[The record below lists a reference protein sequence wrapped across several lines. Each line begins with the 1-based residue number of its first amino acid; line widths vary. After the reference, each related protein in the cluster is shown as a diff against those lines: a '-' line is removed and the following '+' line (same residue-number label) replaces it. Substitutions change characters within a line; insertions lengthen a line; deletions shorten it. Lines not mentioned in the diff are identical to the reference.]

1 MNPLI
6 HPDRLFP
13 ADETRR
19 AIARRLYAAI
29 KDLPIVSPHGHTD
42 PRWYADNEAFADP
55 ATLFVVPDHYIF
67 RMLYS
72 QGMKLEDLGIARK
85 DGAQNFSV
93 VDIRLVN
100 ASFNGE
106 VKATDDADALLQVG
120 MDARHL
126 TVTRRHHQHIVKTFV
141 QARQFNR
148 IVRTIFFWHQ
158 PSFT

>member
-19 AIARRLYAAI
+19 TIARRLYGTV

-42 PRWYADNEAFADP
+42 PRWYADNEAFSDP

-72 QGMKLEDLGIARK
+72 QGVPLEDLGIPRK
-85 DGAQNFSV
+85 DGGPV
-93 VDIRLVN
+93 
-100 ASFNGE
+100 E
-106 VKATDDADALLQVG
+106 TDKRKIWHRFAAHY
-120 MDARHL
+120 HL
-126 TVTRRHHQHIVKTFV
+126 FRGTPTRM
-141 QARQFNR
+141 
-148 IVRTIFFWHQ
+148 
-158 PSFT
+158 